1 MSEED
6 HPEFL
11 FDKVMMLSKEVST
24 KKNQPNWDE
33 LISSVVTSSSSTYQ
47 TPFKTKMLEMD
58 KEIDGQV
65 VFRALKEF
73 GNELHT
79 AGSPNRTNNES
90 AHEISLIQFLKGD
103 NDNISGLK

>member
-1 MSEED
+1 
-6 HPEFL
+6 
-11 FDKVMMLSKEVST
+11 
-24 KKNQPNWDE
+24 
-33 LISSVVTSSSSTYQ
+33 
-47 TPFKTKMLEMD
+47 MD

-90 AHEISLIQFLKGD
+90 PREKSLVQFLKGD
-103 NDNISGLK
+103 NNKISDPK

>member
-1 MSEED
+1 M
-6 HPEFL
+6 
-11 FDKVMMLSKEVST
+11 
-24 KKNQPNWDE
+24 DE
-33 LISSVVTSSSSTYQ
+33 LISSVVTISSGTYQ
-47 TPFKTKMLEMD
+47 TPFKTKILEMD

-90 AHEISLIQFLKGD
+90 ARETSLVQFIKGD
-103 NDNISGLK
+103 NNNISGFKECSAIGV